1 MNATFVDKTTV
12 VCHVPQLITT
22 GNTSIVPGNGSDTR
36 YSAAFF
42 ESFAIFSPAYGR
54 RPYVRESNGSVVLQ
68 LDQSFLHGPDTPLA
82 LCVSVPQN
90 ASLGCILSLSLPA
103 PPRRAFLRLPF
114 RLDAMGLPRTARV
127 DTLIA
132 LTFPASAVPLSQR
145 GSDPNRKLLRAS
157 HPRVFARAVP
167 PKTGS
172 TVRVW
177 QVGSTA
183 SNYPAL
189 A

>member
-68 LDQSFLHGPDTPLA
+68 LDQSFLKSPDTPLA
-82 LCVSVPQN
+82 LCVSVVQN
-90 ASLGCILSLSLPA
+90 ASLGCILSLDLPP

-114 RLDAMGLPRTARV
+114 QLDAMGLPRTARV
-127 DTLIA
+127 DTLIS

-145 GSDPNRKLLRAS
+145 GSNTSRKILRVS
-157 HPRVFARAVP
+157 HPRVFARATP
-167 PKTGS
+167 PKPGS

-177 QVGSTA
+177 QVKRAAVTF
-183 SNYPAL
+183 P
-189 A
+189 